1 MKQLI
6 WMYKL
11 WRPRRNASIF
21 SNFLSFRSNK
31 EQRNICLPEYLSGS
45 DCETAAVIH
54 GSFQLYENFVSEV
67 EEMKLIAEVDPFLKR
82 RRYEIDHWDGAITTY
97 KETEKMDWNVQNS
110 EVLQRFCGDTIAG
123 LSLLSSSIMRLAK
136 ENNKEKFVDVLLS
149 RRSLYI
155 MKGTSR
161 YDFTHEILEDAK
173 SYFKNKHVPRDRRVS
188 IICRNEPS

>member
-1 MKQLI
+1 
-6 WMYKL
+6 
-11 WRPRRNASIF
+11 
-21 SNFLSFRSNK
+21 
-31 EQRNICLPEYLSGS
+31 
-45 DCETAAVIH
+45 
-54 GSFQLYENFVSEV
+54 
-67 EEMKLIAEVDPFLKR
+67 MKLIAEVDPFLKR

-110 EVLQRFCGDTIAG
+110 EVLQRVRDIAFTPQCSQIKHVHVLDIAKHGYIKPHVDSIKFCGDTIAG